1 MLQVRRLLGDTA
13 TQVALM
19 MAPLLPRI
27 HTGVGKYGGVD
38 QGGINQ
44 FADSKVTVKASFKV
58 SIPVCSLAAFLN
70 DCSMLRTS

>member
-27 HTGVGKYGGVD
+27 HTGVGNWGGNI
-38 QGGINQ
+38 GGFQ
-44 FADSKVTVKASFKV
+44 RGGGE
-58 SIPVCSLAAFLN
+58 IPLSWSTLVEGDEQPLN
-70 DCSMLRTS
+70 K

>member
-27 HTGVGKYGGVD
+27 HTGVGNWGGNI
-38 QGGINQ
+38 GGFQ
-44 FADSKVTVKASFKV
+44 RGGGK
-58 SIPVCSLAAFLN
+58 FL
-70 DCSMLRTS
+70 CHGAL